1 MTTTKKVLMLGAG
14 LVTRPAVRYLLEQAG
29 VQVILASLELEQ
41 CQAMIAG
48 HPQGEALFLDV
59 AKEPE
64 RLQSLVEDC
73 DVVVSLLPWTLHLQV
88 AKLCLRLKTHMVTA
102 SYVSPE
108 MRALD
113 AEAREAGVLLLN
125 EIGVDPGIDHMSAM
139 QIIDAVKAKG
149 GVVRSFRSYCGG
161 LPAPHSDDNPWG
173 YKFSWSPRGV
183 VLAAR
188 NTAKYIEDGHEKL
201 ISNWDIFSTLRY
213 VRVGEIGILEA
224 YPNRDSTQYVD
235 LYGLHDAHT
244 VYRGTLRYP
253 GYSTTFKA
261 IVRSGFLDLDER
273 VGMKDRTYA
282 EFVSNLAS
290 CTVAK
295 VRKAFAR
302 KVGLAVSH
310 DALNRME
317 WLGLFGD
324 DKIGVDQISPLDVL
338 CKRLSEKLDYRQ
350 GEQDMIVMRHEF
362 EAEYAGAASDSP
374 RREIISSELV
384 NYGEIEGDSSMAR
397 TVSLPVAIATRLICE
412 DKIDLRG
419 VQIPTDSSIYRPV
432 LDELRTLG
440 MSFDEKTRVL

>member
-1 MTTTKKVLMLGAG
+1 MTSTKKVLILGAG

-29 VQVILASLELEQ
+29 VQVVLASLDLQ
-41 CQAMIAG
+41 QGLAMIDG
-48 HPQGEALFLDV
+48 HANGQALHLDV
-59 AKEPE
+59 AKESE
-64 RLQSLVEDC
+64 RLESLVKDS

-88 AKLCLRLKTHMVTA
+88 AKLCLALKTHMVTA

-139 QIIDAVKAKG
+139 QVIDGVKAKG
-149 GVVRSFRSYCGG
+149 GTVKSFRSYCGG
-161 LPAPHSDDNPWG
+161 LPAPQSDDNPWG

-188 NTAKYIEDGHEKL
+188 NSAKYIEDGREKL
-201 ISNWDIFSTLRY
+201 ISNWDLFSTLRY
-213 VRVGEIGILEA
+213 VRVGEVGVLEA

-235 LYGLHDAHT
+235 LYGLHDAET
-244 VYRGTLRYP
+244 VYRGTFRYP

-273 VGMKDRTYA
+273 VGMKNKTYA

-290 CTVAK
+290 CTVDN
-295 VRKAFAR
+295 VRNAFAR
-302 KVGLAVSH
+302 KVGLAQTH

-324 DKIGVDQISPLDVL
+324 EKIGVDQISPLDVL
-338 CKRLSEKLDYRQ
+338 CKRLNEKLSYAK

-362 EAEYAGAASDSP
+362 EAEYPAQADTAVQ
-374 RREIISSELV
+374 REFISSELV
-384 NYGEIEGDSSMAR
+384 DFGQIDGDSSMAR

-412 DKIDLRG
+412 NKIALRG
-419 VQIPTDSSIYRPV
+419 VQIPTDQSIYTPV
-432 LDELRTLG
+432 LDELSSLG
-440 MSFDEKTRVL
+440 VAFNEQRKAL